1 MITKHHIPR
10 YSTSRELSVARKGIK
25 CLGRDLLEMRA
36 QLYRVITILG
46 RISLQH
52 QGGNLF
58 SLFQASYN
66 LE

>member
-1 MITKHHIPR
+1 MITKHHIRR
-10 YSTSRELSVARKGIK
+10 YSTSRELSVARRDIK

-52 QGGNLF
+52 QGGNLI
-58 SLFQASYN
+58 SLVYLS
-66 LE
+66 